1 MEIRNNQTQNSSKR
15 GDEESAWSSMMKDN
29 NTIGNS
35 QIFDYNKSGAFPK
48 RSLAEE
54 LRAQRE
60 HKERISIEKF
70 NQKYNNALN

>member
-1 MEIRNNQTQNSSKR
+1 MEIRNNLTQNSSKR

-29 NTIGNS
+29 AIGNS

-60 HKERISIEKF
+60 QKERISIEKF